1 MSNTCGQYKAV
12 DGTDKRRKTRQ
23 FHFLMRSLIQLLSQ
37 NLSTTMVMSHIQ
49 VIHFVNQNTSST
61 YFPILTQAM
70 WYHLRQTRPYT
81 KRHKL
86 CSVQKI
92 PILCVCGNLQLK
104 LNPLLVDTCT
114 ICHLLSSNTSLEQVT
129 TPYDASCVP
138 KIPIL
143 CGCSNLL
150 HQYLSPACTLK
161 L

>member
-61 YFPILTQAM
+61 KFPILTQAM

-81 KRHKL
+81 MRHKMCPENPNSL
-86 CSVQKI
+86 RFWQPAASVFI
-92 PILCVCGNLQLK
+92 PCMHSKTLE
-104 LNPLLVDTCT
+104 PLWKSDLHDHETV
-114 ICHLLSSNTSLEQVT
+114 SN
-129 TPYDASCVP
+129 DIRRVP

-143 CGCSNLL
+143 CGCGNLL
-150 HQYLSPACTLK
+150 HQYLSPACTLE